1 MQIDRAGQLPMDYCG
16 VVQTTQQLRS
26 FTVRHVHRGDKG
38 SAAALL

>member
-1 MQIDRAGQLPMDYCG
+1 MQIDRTGQLAMDHSG
-16 VVQTTQQLRS
+16 VVQTTQQLWP